1 MCAANDQEFEM
12 FYRPSEGHGL
22 PHNPFNAIVTP
33 RPIGWISTR
42 DSSGADNLAPY
53 SFFNA
58 VAYVPP
64 QVMFASTSAKPDRG
78 DTKDS
83 VANIRET
90 GVFCVNVVEYAM
102 RDVMNASSETL
113 PRDTDEFEHAGIERA
128 PCKIIDCARVAH
140 APAALE
146 CRLTQI
152 VTLEGKSNF
161 LVLGEVVGVHIRD
174 DVLVD
179 GRFDVTRYQPLS
191 RMGYR
196 DYTRVTEVFEL
207 ARPDD

>member
-1 MCAANDQEFEM
+1 M
-12 FYRPSEGHGL
+12 FYQPSAGHGL

-42 DSSGADNLAPY
+42 GADGQDNLAPY

-83 VANIRET
+83 IANIRDT

-102 RDVMNASSETL
+102 RDAMNVTSGPW
-113 PRDTDEFEHAGIERA
+113 PREVDEFVHAGITRA
-128 PCKIIDCARVAH
+128 DCTEIPCSRVAE
-140 APAALE
+140 APANLE
-146 CRLTQI
+146 CKVTQI
-152 VTLEGKSNF
+152 VKLSGEANF
-161 LVLGEVVGVHIRD
+161 AVFGEVVGVHMRD
-174 DVLVD
+174 DCVVD
-179 GRFDVTRYQPLS
+179 GRFDVTRFQPLS
-191 RMGYR
+191 RLGYR
-196 DYTRVTEVFEL
+196 DYAVVREVFEL
-207 ARPDD
+207 KRPGE